1 MMKKHQKVLHFQC
14 DLMDSLF
21 VEYLAIYSIQ
31 NLPNNNKSWPIML
44 KFLHNT
50 ELTMWQ
56 YFTKSGHIVII
67 SDFLDASRCWKN
79 FC

>member
-67 SDFLDASRCWKN
+67 SDFLDASRC
-79 FC
+79 